1 MPQTERRSGYE
12 LDTRC
17 DLNLLLDSQDRA
29 AVTAYL
35 NPEALD
41 AAQLTADE
49 LTVFL
54 VSGDFSEVWAS
65 ETARPGSLAASYT
78 RLR

>member
-1 MPQTERRSGYE
+1 MPQPERRSGDE
-12 LDTRC
+12 LDARR

-41 AAQLTADE
+41 AADLNADDLTA
-49 LTVFL
+49 FL
-54 VSGDFSEVWAS
+54 VSGDLSEVWAS
-65 ETARPGSLAASYT
+65 DTARPGSLSATYT